1 MNGRRGMYFMNRNRK
16 RKIRV
21 EVRLTDDER
30 DLLLRRMNDARIT
43 NMQSYVRNMALM
55 GYILRMDVKEVRE
68 ALRLMANATNNINQV
83 AKRAN
88 ETRSIYAADMIELRE
103 EVSNLRLQVSDA
115 LKVFGKV
122 RKLLNL

>member
-1 MNGRRGMYFMNRNRK
+1 MDRNRK

-103 EVSNLRLQVSDA
+103 EVGNLRLQVSDA

-122 RKLLNL
+122 QKLLNL